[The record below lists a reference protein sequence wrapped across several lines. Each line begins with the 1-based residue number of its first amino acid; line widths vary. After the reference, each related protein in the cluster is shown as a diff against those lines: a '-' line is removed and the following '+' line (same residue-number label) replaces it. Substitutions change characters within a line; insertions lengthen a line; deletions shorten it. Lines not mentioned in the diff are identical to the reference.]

1 MRSKNN
7 TLFFILLGLAMIALV
22 FSGCEAAEE
31 EVPVDEPEDVVE
43 EEEPEEV
50 DEEQVFTLEEIA
62 QYDGQDG
69 RPAYIVVDGVVYD
82 VTDVPQWS
90 GAEHFGFE
98 AGIDATEALEDA
110 APHGAGQLDR
120 AEIVGT
126 LAE

>member
-1 MRSKNN
+1 MKRKTN
-7 TLFFILLGLAMIALV
+7 TIYFILLGLTMFAFV

-31 EVPVDEPEDVVE
+31 EVAVD
-43 EEEPEEV
+43 EPEEV
-50 DEEQVFTLEEIA
+50 DEEQVFTIEEIA
-62 QYDGQDG
+62 QYDGRDG

-90 GAEHFGFE
+90 SAEHFGFE
-98 AGIDATEALEDA
+98 AGTDVTEALADA
-110 APHGAGQLDR
+110 APHGAGQLDN